1 MSSAEK
7 PAFNAEAVIAALSPG
22 LGLAID
28 PENLA
33 GVANF
38 LRVAERMARIV
49 EAAPMHEDEADLA
62 PVFRPGRAGDCA

>member
-7 PAFNAEAVIAALSPG
+7 PAFDAEAVIAALSPG
-22 LGLAID
+22 LGLNID

-38 LRVAERMARIV
+38 LRVAQRMARIV
-49 EAAPMHEDEADLA
+49 EEAPVPQDEAELA

>member
-1 MSSAEK
+1 MSAEK
-7 PAFNAEAVIAALSPG
+7 PAFDAEALIAALSPG
-22 LGLAID
+22 LGLSID
-28 PENLA
+28 PANIA

-49 EAAPMHEDEADLA
+49 EAAPVAENDAELA

>member
-7 PAFNAEAVIAALSPG
+7 PAFDAEAVIAALSPC
-22 LGLAID
+22 LGLEIAPKDI
-28 PENLA
+28 A

-49 EAAPMHEDEADLA
+49 EAAPVPEDEAELA
-62 PVFRPGRAGDCA
+62 PVFRPGRAGECA

>member
-1 MSSAEK
+1 MTSGPRPE
-7 PAFNAEAVIAALSPG
+7 FDAEAVIAALSPG
-22 LGLAID
+22 LGLSID

-49 EAAPMHEDEADLA
+49 EAAPVHEDEAELA
-62 PVFRPGRAGDCA
+62 PVFRPGRAGELA

>member
-1 MSSAEK
+1 MSAEK
-7 PAFNAEAVIAALSPG
+7 PPFDAEAVIAAMSPA
-22 LGLAID
+22 LGLSID
-28 PENLA
+28 PANVA

-49 EAAPMHEDEADLA
+49 EAAPAPEDEAELA